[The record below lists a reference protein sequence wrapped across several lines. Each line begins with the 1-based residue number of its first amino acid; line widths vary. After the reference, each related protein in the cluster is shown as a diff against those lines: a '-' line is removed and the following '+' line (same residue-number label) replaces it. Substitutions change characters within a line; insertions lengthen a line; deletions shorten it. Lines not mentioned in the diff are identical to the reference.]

1 MPCKRLPIFI
11 LIEVSRFGELSPTS
25 GAEILSEL
33 IDKRG
38 SRRAFAEEIG
48 LPPTTLQSMLSRGVG
63 RASIDNVIK
72 VCRALG
78 ITVDE
83 LDNMASNRAIDVH
96 TIAAHHDG
104 DDWTEEELE
113 EIERFKEFVKL
124 KRKQQE

>member
-1 MPCKRLPIFI
+1 M
-11 LIEVSRFGELSPTS
+11 EVSRFGELSPTS